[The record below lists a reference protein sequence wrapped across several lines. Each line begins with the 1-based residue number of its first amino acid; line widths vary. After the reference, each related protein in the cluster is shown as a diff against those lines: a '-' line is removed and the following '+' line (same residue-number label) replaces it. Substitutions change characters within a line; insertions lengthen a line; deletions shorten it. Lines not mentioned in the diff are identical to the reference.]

1 MMQAQNLRLGFGS
14 NSVAA
19 SSQPPKDTH
28 EVISE
33 PKDDNRV
40 GLTVL
45 GLDPQSGPNY
55 PK

>member
-1 MMQAQNLRLGFGS
+1 MMQAQDLRLGFGS

-28 EVISE
+28 EVISDFE
-33 PKDDNRV
+33 
-40 GLTVL
+40 
-45 GLDPQSGPNY
+45 LDPQSPNY